1 VTVSTAYIPDTNDTA
16 VPALATT
23 VLHPRLATTRCA
35 QGGETCAMVVLQSLE
50 RGSVLFVELAPLE
63 KKNQDVL

>member
-1 VTVSTAYIPDTNDTA
+1 MHKYVTVSTAYIPDTNDTA

-35 QGGETCAMVVLQSLE
+35 QGGETCAEVVLQCLE
-50 RGSVLFVELAPLE
+50 RGSVLFVELAPLSGE
-63 KKNQDVL
+63 K